1 MDVWIEGPAGR
12 LHGVLWEPE
21 QQPRAVIVICHPH
34 PAHGGNMNSNVVH
47 RAGRALERA
56 GLAVLRFDFRGV
68 RRSQGTHGGS
78 GEEEGDLAAALGW
91 LGERYPGLPLWA
103 GGFSFGARTVVGL
116 MARDPGS
123 VARVLLLALPVL
135 AYRCEAAAELRV
147 PGLVLMAGGD
157 SFGTRAA
164 LEERFPALCGRMEV
178 HEIEGV
184 DHFFAG
190 ALDLLQERVQSWA
203 TENLP

>member
-21 QQPRAVIVICHPH
+21 ASPRAAAVLCHPH

-68 RRSQGTHGGS
+68 RRSEGAHDGD
-78 GEEEGDLAAALGW
+78 GEEQGDLAAALAW

-116 MARDPGS
+116 LARAPGS
-123 VARVLLLALPVL
+123 VERVLLLALPVL
-135 AYRCEAAAELRV
+135 AYPCEEVEDLSL
-147 PGLVLMAGGD
+147 PGLILMGSAD

-164 LEERFPALCGRMEV
+164 LEERFPGLVQRMEV
-178 HEIEGV
+178 EEIEGA

-190 ALDLLQERVQSWA
+190 ALDLLQARVQAWA
-203 TENLP
+203 AANLP